1 MQRPLSVPIRG
12 SMLFS
17 SNANLIDFSG
27 ILWDKRS
34 LYLLEEIMENDRRS
48 FLKYALAGYAA
59 AKITAINAAAQNVP
73 PYAKGA
79 QKPAKV
85 DYKRIATEEAWGPS
99 EMFKMYADLIEV
111 GPLTDP
117 GFVSLWG
124 HFLRNAQ
131 LVGQLVDIGEKRI
144 HDMDISGVDKMVLSL
159 TAPGV
164 QCFDAATATSLA
176 ISTNDQLAA
185 AVKKHPDRFA
195 GLAAVAPQDPKAAA
209 KEMERGIKKLGLN
222 GVIINSHTN
231 GEYLDDPK
239 YWEIFEAAQALDA
252 AIYLHP
258 QTPPPN
264 MVLPYLARGFERAIM
279 GFAHETSLHVL
290 GLMTSG
296 VFDRFPK
303 LKIVIG
309 HGGEGLPYMLYRIDY
324 MYENARYPF
333 MKKVKKLPSDYMKE
347 NFYITTS
354 GLPWAPA
361 ITMAQSVL
369 GMDRVLYAMDY
380 PYQFVPEEVTITD
393 NFPISAADKKK
404 LFQTN
409 AERVFSL

>member
-1 MQRPLSVPIRG
+1 MG
-12 SMLFS
+12 T
-17 SNANLIDFSG
+17 
-27 ILWDKRS
+27 
-34 LYLLEEIMENDRRS
+34 DRRS
-48 FLKYALAGYAA
+48 FLKYALASWAA
-59 AKITAINAAAQNVP
+59 VKGSSMLGAAQTVP
-73 PYAKGA
+73 PYSVGA
-79 QKPAKV
+79 GKPGKA
-85 DYKRIATEEAWGPS
+85 DYKRIATEEAWGPA
-99 EMFKMYADLIEV
+99 EMFKMYLDVIEN
-111 GPLTDP
+111 GALTDP
-117 GFVSLWG
+117 GFMSMWG
-124 HFLRNAQ
+124 RFVRNTA
-131 LVGQLVDIGEKRI
+131 LVGQLTDIGEKRI
-144 HDMDISGVDKMVLSL
+144 HDMDISGIDKMVLSL

-164 QCFDAATATSLA
+164 QIFDAPTANALA
-176 ISTNDQLAA
+176 ISTNDQLAEA
-185 AVKKHPDRFA
+185 IKKHPDRFA

-209 KEMERGIKKLGLN
+209 KEMERGIKKLKLN
-222 GVIINSHTN
+222 GVIINSHTQ

-264 MVLPYLARGFERAIM
+264 MVMPYLARGFERAIM

-324 MYENARYPF
+324 MYENARYSF

-369 GMDRVLYAMDY
+369 GVDRVLYAMDY
-380 PYQFVPEEVTITD
+380 PYQFVPEEVAMTD
-393 NFPISAADKKK
+393 SFPISAADKKK
-404 LFQTN
+404 LFQVN
-409 AERVFSL
+409 AEKVFKL

>member
-1 MQRPLSVPIRG
+1 
-12 SMLFS
+12 
-17 SNANLIDFSG
+17 
-27 ILWDKRS
+27 
-34 LYLLEEIMENDRRS
+34 METNRRA
-48 FLKYALAGYAA
+48 FLKYAVAGYAA
-59 AKITAINAAAQNVP
+59 ANTIAMPVTAQNVP
-73 PYAKGA
+73 PYARGA
-79 QKPAKV
+79 RKPDKV

-99 EMFKMYADLIEV
+99 EMFTMYADRIEN
-111 GPLTDP
+111 GALTDP
-117 GFVSLWG
+117 GFVSMWG
-124 HFLRNAQ
+124 RFLRNTP
-131 LVGQLVDIGEKRI
+131 LIGQLTDIGEKRI
-144 HDMDISGVDKMVLSL
+144 HDMDISGIDKQVLSL

-164 QCFDAATATSLA
+164 QVFDSATANSLA
-176 ISTNDQLAA
+176 ISSNDQLAA
-185 AVKKHPDRFA
+185 AIRKYPERFA

-209 KEMERGIKKLGLN
+209 KEMERGIRKLGLH

-239 YWEIFEAAQALDA
+239 YWEIFEAAQALNA
-252 AIYLHP
+252 AIYIHP
-258 QTPPPN
+258 QTPPPD
-264 MVLPYLARGFERAIM
+264 MVMPYLKRGFERAIM
-279 GFAHETSLHVL
+279 GFAHEVSVHIL
-290 GLMTSG
+290 GLITSG

-333 MKKVKKLPSDYMKE
+333 MKKVNKLPSDYMKE
-347 NFYITTS
+347 NIYITTS

-380 PYQFVPEEVTITD
+380 PYQFVPEEVTLTD

-404 LFQTN
+404 LFQLN
-409 AERVFSL
+409 AEKVFSLQP

>member
-1 MQRPLSVPIRG
+1 MG
-12 SMLFS
+12 T
-17 SNANLIDFSG
+17 
-27 ILWDKRS
+27 
-34 LYLLEEIMENDRRS
+34 DRRS

-59 AKITAINAAAQNVP
+59 AKGVSASASAQNLP
-73 PYAKGA
+73 PYARETR
-79 QKPAKV
+79 KPDKAP
-85 DYKRIATEEAWGPS
+85 YKRIATEEAWGPQ
-99 EMFKMYADLIEV
+99 ELFTRYQDVIEN
-111 GPLTDP
+111 GALTDP
-117 GFVSLWG
+117 GFVSMWG
-124 HFLRNAQ
+124 RFVRNTA
-131 LVGQLVDIGEKRI
+131 LIGQLTDIGEKRI
-144 HDMDISGVDKMVLSL
+144 HDMDVAGIDKMVLSL

-164 QCFDAATATSLA
+164 QIFDAATANALA
-176 ISTNDQLAA
+176 TSTNDQLAEA
-185 AVKKHPDRFA
+185 IKKHPDRLA

-209 KEMERGIKKLGLN
+209 REMERGIRKLKLN
-222 GVIINSHTN
+222 GVIINSHTK
-231 GEYLDDPK
+231 GEYLDDAK
-239 YWEIFEAAQALDA
+239 FWEIFEAAEALDA

-264 MVLPYLARGFERAIM
+264 MVMEYLARGFERAIM

-369 GMDRVLYAMDY
+369 GVDRVLYAMDY
-380 PYQFVPEEVTITD
+380 PYQYVPEEVTLTD
-393 NFPISAADKKK
+393 NFPISAPDKKK
-404 LFQTN
+404 LFQLN
-409 AERVFSL
+409 AEKVFKL

>member
-1 MQRPLSVPIRG
+1 MRFP
-12 SMLFS
+12 
-17 SNANLIDFSG
+17 
-27 ILWDKRS
+27 
-34 LYLLEEIMENDRRS
+34 YLQEVVMGTNRRL
-48 FLKYALAGYAA
+48 FLKYALAGVAA
-59 AKITAINAAAQNVP
+59 AKGAAESGAAQNVP

-79 QKPAKV
+79 KKPIKV
-85 DYKRIATEEAWGPS
+85 DYKRIATEEAWGPP
-99 EMFKMYADLIEV
+99 EMFKMYAKLIED

-124 HFLRNAQ
+124 HFLHNTQ
-131 LVGQLVDIGEKRI
+131 LLDQLEDIGERRI
-144 HDMDISGVDKMVLSL
+144 HDMDIAGVDKMVLSL

-164 QCFDAATATSLA
+164 QVFDAATANSLA

-185 AVKKHPDRFA
+185 AIKKHPDRFA

-258 QTPPPN
+258 QTPPPD
-264 MVLPYLARGFERAIM
+264 MVMPYLARGFERAIM
-279 GFAHETSLHVL
+279 GFAHELSLHVL
-290 GLMTSG
+290 GLMTAG

-303 LKIVIG
+303 LKMVIG
-309 HGGEGLPYMLYRIDY
+309 HGGEGMPYMLYRYDY

-333 MKKVKKLPSDYMKE
+333 MKKVKKLPNDYMKE
-347 NFYITTS
+347 NIYITTS

-380 PYQFVPEEVTITD
+380 PYQFVPEEVTMTD

>member
-1 MQRPLSVPIRG
+1 MG
-12 SMLFS
+12 T
-17 SNANLIDFSG
+17 
-27 ILWDKRS
+27 
-34 LYLLEEIMENDRRS
+34 DRRS
-48 FLKYALAGYAA
+48 FLKYALASCAA
-59 AKITAINAAAQNVP
+59 VKGSSVSGSAQTVP
-73 PYAKGA
+73 PYSVGA
-79 QKPAKV
+79 GKPAKA
-85 DYKRIATEEAWGPS
+85 DYKRIATEEAWGPP
-99 EMFKMYADLIEV
+99 ELFAKYRDLIEN
-111 GPLTDP
+111 GALTDP
-117 GFVSLWG
+117 GFVSMWG
-124 HFLRNAQ
+124 RFVRNTQ
-131 LVGQLVDIGEKRI
+131 LIGQLQDIGEKRI
-144 HDMDISGVDKMVLSL
+144 HDMELAGIDKMVLSL

-164 QCFDAATATSLA
+164 QIFDAPTANALA
-176 ISTNDQLAA
+176 ASTNDQLAEA
-185 AVKKHPDRFA
+185 IKKHPDRLA

-209 KEMERGIKKLGLN
+209 KEMERGIRKLGLN

-239 YWEIFEAAQALDA
+239 FWEIFEAAEALDA

-264 MVLPYLARGFERAIM
+264 MVMPYLARGFERAIM

-324 MYENARYPF
+324 MYENARYAF

-380 PYQFVPEEVTITD
+380 PYQYVPEEVTLTD

-404 LFQTN
+404 LFQLN
-409 AERVFSL
+409 AEKVFKL

>member
-1 MQRPLSVPIRG
+1 MG
-12 SMLFS
+12 T
-17 SNANLIDFSG
+17 
-27 ILWDKRS
+27 
-34 LYLLEEIMENDRRS
+34 DRRS
-48 FLKYALAGYAA
+48 FLKYAVAGWAA
-59 AKITAINAAAQNVP
+59 VRGSSLMGAAQTVP
-73 PYAKGA
+73 PYSVGA
-79 QKPAKV
+79 GKPGKAA
-85 DYKRIATEEAWGPS
+85 YKRIATEEAWGPP
-99 EMFKMYADLIEV
+99 EMFKMYLDLIEN
-111 GPLTDP
+111 GALTDP
-117 GFVSLWG
+117 GFMSMWG
-124 HFLRNAQ
+124 RFIRNTK
-131 LVGQLVDIGEKRI
+131 LVGQLSDIGEKRI
-144 HDMDISGVDKMVLSL
+144 QDMDLSGIDKMVLSL

-164 QCFDAATATSLA
+164 QVFDAATANALA
-176 ISTNDQLAA
+176 ISTNDQLAEA
-185 AVKKHPDRFA
+185 IRKRPDRFA

-209 KEMERGIKKLGLN
+209 KEMERGITKLKLN
-222 GVIINSHTN
+222 GVIINSHTQ

-264 MVLPYLARGFERAIM
+264 MVMPYLARGFERAIM

-296 VFDRFPK
+296 VFDRFPR

-324 MYENARYPF
+324 MYENARYSF

-369 GMDRVLYAMDY
+369 GIDRVLYAMDY
-380 PYQFVPEEVTITD
+380 PYQFVPEEVAMTD
-393 NFPISAADKKK
+393 NFPISASDKKK
-404 LFQTN
+404 LFQLN
-409 AERVFSL
+409 AEKIFKL

>member
-1 MQRPLSVPIRG
+1 MG
-12 SMLFS
+12 T
-17 SNANLIDFSG
+17 
-27 ILWDKRS
+27 
-34 LYLLEEIMENDRRS
+34 DRRS
-48 FLKYALAGYAA
+48 FLKYAFASCAA
-59 AKITAINAAAQNVP
+59 VKGSSMLGTAQTVP
-73 PYAKGA
+73 PYSVGA
-79 QKPAKV
+79 GKPGKAN
-85 DYKRIATEEAWGPS
+85 YKRIATEEAWGPP
-99 EMFKMYADLIEV
+99 EMFKMYLDVIEN
-111 GPLTDP
+111 GALTDP
-117 GFVSLWG
+117 GFMSMWG
-124 HFLRNAQ
+124 RFVRNTA
-131 LVGQLVDIGEKRI
+131 LVGQLTDIGEKRI
-144 HDMDISGVDKMVLSL
+144 HDMDISGIDKMVLSL

-164 QCFDAATATSLA
+164 QIFDAATANSLA
-176 ISTNDQLAA
+176 ISTNDQLAEA
-185 AVKKHPDRFA
+185 IKKHPDRFA

-209 KEMERGIKKLGLN
+209 KEMERGINKLKLN
-222 GVIINSHTN
+222 GVIINSHTQ

-264 MVLPYLARGFERAIM
+264 MVMPYLARGFERAIM

-324 MYENARYPF
+324 MYENARYSF
-333 MKKVKKLPSDYMKE
+333 MKKTKKLPGDYMKE

-369 GMDRVLYAMDY
+369 GVDRVLYAMDY
-380 PYQFVPEEVTITD
+380 PYQFVPEEVAMTD

-404 LFQTN
+404 LFQLN
-409 AERVFSL
+409 AEKVFKL